1 MREREKSKGELKT
14 ERSLLLDCI
23 NILKGFKDNEHTEE
37 KLESVYRFLEI
48 NNLSDLSN
56 LRTAILIMRE
66 NETDED
72 DFLLDEVDDLINET
86 ILDLEF
92 LVQQKYNKI

>member
-1 MREREKSKGELKT
+1 MNKELLS

-23 NILKGFKDNEHTEE
+23 RLLKNFKTNEHTEDNVLLVS
-37 KLESVYRFLEI
+37 KILEI
-48 NNLSDLSN
+48 NNLSDTTKLSRAVSLLVDN
-56 LRTAILIMRE
+56 
-66 NETDED
+66 D
-72 DFLLDEVDDLINET
+72 DDDYALDEVDELINET

>member
-1 MREREKSKGELKT
+1 MNKELLS

-23 NILKGFKDNEHTEE
+23 RLLKNFKTNEHTEDNVLLVR
-37 KLESVYRFLEI
+37 KILEI
-48 NNLSDLSN
+48 NNLSDTTKLNRAVS
-56 LRTAILIMRE
+56 LLV
-66 NETDED
+66 D
-72 DFLLDEVDDLINET
+72 DDDDDYVLDEVDELINET